1 MTGPAIRLKAK
12 QMAEWMTEVRVGTF
26 VAYLEWI
33 EKYTYRKMTKAQ
45 QTALTTGVRH
55 AFLMQSTFESLM
67 EMYYAGMKPSEAA
80 KKMFIDT
87 SAAVRKTRGLASLY
101 KRASMMS
108 AASYAASPESEAYWA
123 S

>member
-1 MTGPAIRLKAK
+1 MTGPAIKLKAK
-12 QMAEWMTEVRVGTF
+12 QMAAWVMEVRLDTYITYH
-26 VAYLEWI
+26 AWI
-33 EKYTYRKMTKAQ
+33 EQHAGRMTKAHE
-45 QTALTTGVRH
+45 TALTMGVRH

-67 EMYYAGMKPSEAA
+67 EMYYAGVKPSVAA
-80 KKMFIDT
+80 EKMFRET
-87 SAAVRKTRGLASLY
+87 SSAVRKTKGLAAIY